1 MSERRRWLRSLIRN
15 HTAVL
20 GAIILLVAIGTA
32 AAAPLLSSKDPMALD
47 VTKRLVRPGI
57 GTPMGTDQFG
67 RDVFARVLHGGRL
80 SLQVALLTV
89 LLSTVAGT
97 LLGLIAG
104 FYRRLDAAITRAI
117 DAVMA
122 FPALLFAIAIMGIL
136 GPKVGNVIAALSIV
150 SAPRVARV
158 VRASVLVA
166 REEVYVE
173 AARAA
178 GVADWSIMLRHIL
191 PNSLSPIIIQA
202 TYNFAT
208 AILSESSLS
217 FLGVGAPPQV
227 PSWGNILSEGR
238 LLIGQAPWLTF
249 FPGFAIVLVVLGANL
264 FGDGLRDAL
273 DPRLRG
279 LGG

>member
-1 MSERRRWLRSLIRN
+1 M
-15 HTAVL
+15 
-20 GAIILLVAIGTA
+20 
-32 AAAPLLSSKDPMALD
+32 
-47 VTKRLVRPGI
+47 
-57 GTPMGTDQFG
+57 
-67 RDVFARVLHGGRL
+67 
-80 SLQVALLTV
+80 
-89 LLSTVAGT
+89 
-97 LLGLIAG
+97 
-104 FYRRLDAAITRAI
+104 
-117 DAVMA
+117 
-122 FPALLFAIAIMGIL
+122 
-136 GPKVGNVIAALSIV
+136 SIV

-178 GVADWSIMLRHIL
+178 GVADWPIMARHIL
-191 PNSLSPIIIQA
+191 PNSLSPIIVQA

-208 AILSESSLS
+208 AVLAESSLS

-264 FGDGLRDAL
+264 FGDGMRDAL